1 MAKALLA
8 LLILAFCPARAWA
21 QPVEIAFGLI
31 ASGSP
36 QSILGA
42 WGPLLDDMS
51 AAAGVRVRAQVFE
64 DYAGVVWA
72 MGAGKV
78 DLAWMGNKAAIEAV
92 DRAGAQVAVK
102 SLNALGQDG
111 YHAQL
116 IAAKDSPLH
125 GVDDVL
131 AKAPGLVFGNGDPNS
146 TSGYV
151 VPGYYI
157 FAARGLDPRR
167 LFKRTTQANH
177 EENFLAVAEG
187 RADVATGNDSDLRRL
202 AERFPDKFSRIKVIW
217 SSPLIPSDP
226 IVWRRDLPPAVKD
239 RVRDFLLG
247 YARPAA
253 GKSDATLAR
262 EREVMAQI
270 KWSGFAPSDDG
281 QLKPIRQLDLFRQRL
296 RVEADPALSAEQ
308 RAARLQELDG
318 RLRLLDNP

>member
-1 MAKALLA
+1 
-8 LLILAFCPARAWA
+8 
-21 QPVEIAFGLI
+21 
-31 ASGSP
+31 
-36 QSILGA
+36 
-42 WGPLLDDMS
+42 
-51 AAAGVRVRAQVFE
+51 
-64 DYAGVVWA
+64 
-72 MGAGKV
+72 
-78 DLAWMGNKAAIEAV
+78 
-92 DRAGAQVAVK
+92 
-102 SLNALGQDG
+102 
-111 YHAQL
+111 
-116 IAAKDSPLH
+116 
-125 GVDDVL
+125 VL

-146 TSGYV
+146 TSGFV

-187 RADVATGNDSDLRRL
+187 RADVATSNDSDLRRL
-202 AERFPDKFSRIKVIW
+202 AERFPDKFNRIKVIW

-226 IVWRRDLPPAVKD
+226 IVWRRDLPPAAKA

-253 GKSDATLAR
+253 GKSDAALAR

-281 QLKPIRQLDLFRQRL
+281 QLAPIRQLDLFRQRL
-296 RVEADPALSAEQ
+296 RVEADPALSPEQ
-308 RAARLQELDG
+308 RAAQLQELDS